1 MIAEGKSQA
10 VAEGNVND
18 MEDDDFPKHAVRNPE
33 GYAVDNNADV
43 VVSAEVQVN
52 EEGRRRM

>member
-18 MEDDDFPKHAVRNPE
+18 MEDDEFPEHVIRNPE
-33 GYAVDNNADV
+33 GYAVDSNADV
-43 VVSAEVQVN
+43 AVSAEV
-52 EEGRRRM
+52 